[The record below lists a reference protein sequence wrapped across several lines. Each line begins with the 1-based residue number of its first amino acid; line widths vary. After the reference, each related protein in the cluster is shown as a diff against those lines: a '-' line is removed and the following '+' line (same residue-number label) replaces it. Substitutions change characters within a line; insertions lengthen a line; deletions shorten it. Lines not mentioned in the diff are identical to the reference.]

1 MIDWVIKNTGR
12 LRAATL
18 LLMLI
23 IPFLLY
29 AAAEAGSG
37 LWVKLLM
44 AAMAVNMLLVMKT
57 G

>member
-1 MIDWVIKNTGR
+1 MIDWVIKNTGK

-44 AAMAVNMLLVMKT
+44 AAMAVNMLLVIKT